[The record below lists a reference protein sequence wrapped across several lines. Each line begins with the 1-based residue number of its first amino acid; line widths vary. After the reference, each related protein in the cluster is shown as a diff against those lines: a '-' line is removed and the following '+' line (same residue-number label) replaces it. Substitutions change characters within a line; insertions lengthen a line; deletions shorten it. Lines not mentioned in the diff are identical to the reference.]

1 MSFTSRHLEETVKIA
16 SLIDAEKVEEIIDIL
31 LELKKRQGRIFFV
44 GVGGSAANA
53 SHAVNDFRKLAN
65 IESYAPTDNIAE
77 LTARTNDE
85 GWSTVFVEWL
95 RTSRMDSNDC
105 LFVLS
110 VGGGNRDQN
119 VSVNICEAIEFTHNL
134 GAFVTG
140 IVGKRDSHLSKY
152 SKSYLEVPIVNPNSI
167 TPHAES
173 FQEVIWHLMVS
184 HPKLAVNKTKW

>member
-1 MSFTSRHLEETVKIA
+1 MSFSRKHLEETIKIA
-16 SLIDAEKVEEIIDIL
+16 KLIDSEKIEEIIN
-31 LELKKRQGRIFFV
+31 ELSAVKKREGRIFFV

-53 SHAVNDFRKLAN
+53 SHAVNDFRKLAD

-95 RTSRMDSNDC
+95 RTSRMNGGDC

-110 VGGGNRDQN
+110 VGGGNRDLN
-119 VSVNICEAIEFTHNL
+119 VSVNICEAIEFAHNL

-152 SKSYLEVPIVNPNSI
+152 SKSYIEVPIVNPDSI
-167 TPHAES
+167 TPHTES

-184 HPKLAVNKTKW
+184 HPKIVVNRTKW

>member
-1 MSFTSRHLEETVKIA
+1 MSFARKHLDETIEIA
-16 SLIDAEKVEEIIDIL
+16 KLIDSEKIEEIINRL
-31 LELKKRQGRIFFV
+31 TEVKKRRGRVFFV
-44 GVGGSAANA
+44 GIGGSASNA
-53 SHAVNDFRKLAN
+53 SHAVNDFRKLAE

-85 GWSTVFVEWL
+85 GWDTVFVQWL
-95 RTSRMDSNDC
+95 RTSRMSKDDC

-110 VGGGNRDQN
+110 VGGGNRELN
-119 VSVNICEAIEFTHNL
+119 VSVNICEAIEFASSL

-140 IVGKRDSHLSKY
+140 IVGKPESHLSKY
-152 SKSYLEVPIVNPNSI
+152 SNFYLEVPIVNTSSI

-184 HPKLAVNKTKW
+184 HPKLAENKTKW

>member
-1 MSFTSRHLEETVKIA
+1 MSFTSRHLEETIKIA
-16 SLIDAEKVEEIIDIL
+16 GLIDAKKVEEIIDKL
-31 LELKKRQGRIFFV
+31 LDLKKENGRIFFV

-53 SHAVNDFRKLAN
+53 SHAVNDFRKLAD

-95 RTSRMDSNDC
+95 RTSRMDSKDC

-119 VSVNICEAIEFTHNL
+119 VSVNICESIEFAHNL

-173 FQEVIWHLMVS
+173 FQEIIWHLMVS

>member
-16 SLIDAEKVEEIIDIL
+16 SLIDAEKVEEIIDNL

-95 RTSRMDSNDC
+95 QTSRMDSKDC

-140 IVGKRDSHLSKY
+140 IVGMRDSHLSKY

-184 HPKLAVNKTKW
+184 HPKLAEKKTKW

>member
-1 MSFTSRHLEETVKIA
+1 MSFSRKHLEETIEIA
-16 SLIDAEKVEEIIDIL
+16 KLINSDKVEEIIN
-31 LELKKRQGRIFFV
+31 ELSAIKKGRGRIFFV

-53 SHAVNDFRKLAN
+53 SHAVNDFRKLAD

-95 RTSRMDSNDC
+95 RTSRMDSKDC

-119 VSVNICEAIEFTHNL
+119 VSVNICEAIEFAHNL

-152 SKSYLEVPIVNPNSI
+152 SNSYLEIPIVNRDSI

-173 FQEVIWHLMVS
+173 FQEVVWHLMVS
-184 HPKLAVNKTKW
+184 HPKLAVNKAKW

>member
-1 MSFTSRHLEETVKIA
+1 MSFTRKHLEETIEIA
-16 SLIDAEKVEEIIDIL
+16 RLIDSEKIEEIIV
-31 LELKKRQGRIFFV
+31 ELFEVKKRRGRVFFI
-44 GVGGSAANA
+44 GVGGSASNA

-95 RTSRMDSNDC
+95 RTSRMCEDDC

-110 VGGGNRDQN
+110 VGGGNRELN
-119 VSVNICEAIEFTHNL
+119 VSVNICEAIEFAASL

-140 IVGKRDSHLSKY
+140 IVGKQESHLSKY
-152 SKSYLEVPIVNPNSI
+152 ANAYLEVPIVNPNSI

-184 HPKLAVNKTKW
+184 HPTLAENKTKW